1 MTVPLSPSID
11 ATSLSVTI
19 MLRDR
24 HLMLDAASNRILRYS
39 SNDEEA
45 IKAIPETVD

>member
-11 ATSLSVTI
+11 ATSVTI